1 MNPEQFAAFVTAEQ
15 QDRAAA
21 RDAAEEQHQQRQ
33 VTAARTASGQ
43 KAESQ
48 AKRVPA
54 CDGAT
59 TKAVREWLREIGF
72 TIPYSVETVYITA
85 RTAEGPLRR
94 EIERYLA
101 EQAANL

>member
-21 RDAAEEQHQQRQ
+21 RDAAEEQHQQWK
-33 VTAARTASGQ
+33 VTAARRAFRQ

-54 CDGAT
+54 CDGVT

-85 RTAEGPLRR
+85 RTAEEPLQR
-94 EIERYLA
+94 EIER
-101 EQAANL
+101 